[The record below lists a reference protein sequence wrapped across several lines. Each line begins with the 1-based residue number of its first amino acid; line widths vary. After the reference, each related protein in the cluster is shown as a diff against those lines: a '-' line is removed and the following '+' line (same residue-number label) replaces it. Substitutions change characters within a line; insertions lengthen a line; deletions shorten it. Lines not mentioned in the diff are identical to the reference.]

1 MNEDRNAPPQ
11 SFLGRWSR
19 RKIEARETST
29 VRAEAPAVG
38 ARAGDGSPPR
48 PPADD
53 APPELPRVEDLTI
66 DSDFRGFFHP
76 KVDEDLRRSALR
88 KLFSDPHFNV
98 MDGLDT
104 YIDDYSKTEPIP
116 PEMLAGLRQAQKII
130 QWAENREDEPAETPV
145 EAGAVPVP
153 EEELGLRDGP
163 PAVAA
168 PEQPPE
174 ADGRGCPP
182 AAAIEAEPR
191 PGTTGAPVA
200 KTSE

>member
-19 RKIEARETST
+19 RKIEARETSA
-29 VRAEAPAVG
+29 VPPEAPAVG
-38 ARAGDGSPPR
+38 ARADDASPQR

-53 APPELPRVEDLTI
+53 APPQLPRVEDLTI

-104 YIDDYSKTEPIP
+104 YVDDYSKTEPIP

-130 QWAENREDEPAETPV
+130 QWAENREDEPEEAPV
-145 EAGAVPVP
+145 EAGAVTVP
-153 EEELGLRDGP
+153 EEELALRERP
-163 PAVAA
+163 PVVAA

-174 ADGRGCPP
+174 TGGRGRPP
-182 AAAIEAEPR
+182 AAEIQAEPR